1 MQNQPANIQQ
11 ETNQL
16 FRAMLYELVQR
27 YGINENDAI
36 QNADQL
42 AAGRTIAEYIHN
54 GTHQAASQM
63 RIYAGEVAR
72 TASK

>member
-72 TASK
+72 IASK